1 MRGDAGG
8 SVPLAVIGT
17 VSPSRALEL
26 TPFQVRNLSPTALV
40 HGLSIAET
48 PHLLLAGKTSL
59 QARFDLANNA
69 TLNGR
74 GGESIQLDGET
85 YIATL
90 GLRYGLS
97 DQLQIGIDLPW
108 VWHSKGFMD
117 SFINDWHDFFGF
129 STGDRNDLK
138 NNQLDY
144 LYARDSD
151 ELLRLQDEV
160 DTLGD
165 VRLQLAWQFKT
176 TEQSAFTLQTQL
188 KAPTGDADKLTGSEA
203 WDLSVALS
211 AQRDFPLG
219 KGQAALWGGCGVNWL
234 GDGEVLEE
242 DVEDFAVNGWIGA
255 GWSPLDWLGLKV
267 QIDSHS
273 ALYDSDLSELGDPA
287 VIMTMGG
294 TLGLG
299 ENTLLNIGVGED
311 LSVNAS
317 PDVTLHLSLAH
328 SF

>member
-1 MRGDAGG
+1 MKKFFSALLL
-8 SVPLAVIGT
+8 LAVIGT
-17 VSPSRALEL
+17 PNPSRALDL

-48 PHLLLAGKTSL
+48 PHLLLAGKTAL
-59 QARFDLANNA
+59 QARFDLANHA
-69 TLNGR
+69 MLNSR
-74 GGESIQLDGET
+74 SGESIHLDGES
-85 YIATL
+85 YVATL

-97 DQLQIGIDLPW
+97 DQLQVGIDLPW

-129 STGDRNDLK
+129 SNGDRDALK

-144 LYARDSD
+144 LYSNNGD
-151 ELLRLQDEV
+151 ERLSLQDEV
-160 DTLGD
+160 DSLGD
-165 VRLQLAWQFKT
+165 VHLQLAWQFKA

-188 KAPTGDADKLTGSEA
+188 KVPTGDADKLTGSEA
-203 WDLSVALS
+203 WDLSLALS

-219 KGQAALWGGCGVNWL
+219 KGQGALWGGFGVSWL

-242 DVEDFAVNGWIGA
+242 EVEDFAANGWLGA
-255 GWSPLDWLGLKV
+255 GWCPLDWLALKV
-267 QIDSHS
+267 QIDSHT

-287 VIMTMGG
+287 VIMTVGG
-294 TLGLG
+294 TFGLG
-299 ENTLLNIGVGED
+299 EKTLLDIGIGED
-311 LSVNAS
+311 LSINAS

-328 SF
+328 RF

>member
-1 MRGDAGG
+1 MKKFFSALLL
-8 SVPLAVIGT
+8 LAVIGT
-17 VSPSRALEL
+17 PNPSRALDL

-48 PHLLLAGKTSL
+48 PHLLLAGKTAL
-59 QARFDLANNA
+59 QARFDLANHA
-69 TLNGR
+69 MLNSR
-74 GGESIQLDGET
+74 SGESIHLDGES
-85 YIATL
+85 YVATL

-97 DQLQIGIDLPW
+97 DQLQVGIDLPW

-129 STGDRNDLK
+129 SNGDRDALK

-144 LYARDSD
+144 LYSNNGD
-151 ELLRLQDEV
+151 ERLSLQDEV
-160 DTLGD
+160 DSLGD
-165 VRLQLAWQFKT
+165 VRLQLAWQFKA

-188 KAPTGDADKLTGSEA
+188 KVPTGDADKLTGSEA
-203 WDLSVALS
+203 WDLSLALS

-219 KGQAALWGGCGVNWL
+219 KGQGALWGGFGVSWL

-242 DVEDFAVNGWIGA
+242 EVEDLAANGWLGA
-255 GWSPLDWLGLKV
+255 GWCPLDWLALKV
-267 QIDSHS
+267 QIDSHT

-287 VIMTMGG
+287 VMMTMGG

-299 ENTLLNIGVGED
+299 GKTFLDIGIGED
-311 LSVNAS
+311 LNVNAS
-317 PDVTLHLSLAH
+317 PDVTFHLSLAH
-328 SF
+328 RF